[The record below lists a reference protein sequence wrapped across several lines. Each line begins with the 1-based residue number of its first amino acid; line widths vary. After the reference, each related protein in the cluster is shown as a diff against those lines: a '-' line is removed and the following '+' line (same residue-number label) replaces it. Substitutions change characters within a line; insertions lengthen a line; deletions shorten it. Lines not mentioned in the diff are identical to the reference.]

1 MNLRPDEHNHSL
13 ASWILAPAVVM
24 SLGWGLRGYIGG
36 GPFGAMI
43 PGALVALLL
52 CQYLRWNALSAAP
65 VESRPLR
72 IRSRRARRS
81 RACIVTAIIR
91 CAPGANPRRTG
102 A

>member
-1 MNLRPDEHNHSL
+1 MNQASVDHHRSL

-52 CQYLRWNALSAAP
+52 CQYLR
-65 VESRPLR
+65 
-72 IRSRRARRS
+72 
-81 RACIVTAIIR
+81 
-91 CAPGANPRRTG
+91 
-102 A
+102 